1 MADVE
6 THMRKEHGDISLA
19 ISEMKGF
26 CRPTVKVENI
36 KKEKESNLINWA
48 NIKVEPTPFVDF
60 SKQRE
65 EKKGKKIQIKGI
77 RVKKVQRKK
86 KSEVK
91 SMLRCDVKLN
101 SCRDLIRKLTKGNT
115 GNCGNTGKGS
125 NTGNDGN
132 PVQEKDIG
140 LNRSELATIQDQ
152 LLQMQEISEDEDDLP
167 SGSALLSGDISD

>member
-1 MADVE
+1 M
-6 THMRKEHGDISLA
+6 G
-19 ISEMKGF
+19 
-26 CRPTVKVENI
+26 
-36 KKEKESNLINWA
+36 EKESNLINWA

-77 RVKKVQRKK
+77 RVKKVQRRK

-91 SMLRCDVKLN
+91 SMLRCNVKLN

-115 GNCGNTGKGS
+115 GNDGNT
-125 NTGNDGN
+125 
-132 PVQEKDIG
+132 VQEKDIG

-167 SGSALLSGDISD
+167 SGAALLSGDIWD